1 MKRAGNKTMAS
12 LRLGCARR
20 LVLLAACILPIGC
33 SGGPASLAPTSS
45 DSSAAPVAHAVPSAP
60 PAAVTFSISIGT
72 RPTANALRHAAF
84 VSPSTASVGLS
95 ANGGPATIVNV
106 APATP
111 NCSSVSGGTYTCTVT
126 ASAPV
131 GNDTVVV
138 TLYSGANGGG
148 NVVGTGSI
156 ALTVQEGKPNVA
168 FLIVNGVL
176 DHVALTLPTA
186 SVAAGAASS
195 VPLILTAYDANN
207 NAIVG
212 PGVYS
217 DAAGNALTISLSITP
232 NAPTV
237 QSPYAAGTLTASAT
251 SFTAATTPL
260 TLSYDG
266 RALLSA
272 QVTASVSGGA
282 TVAPASA
289 TLTMTPTIYE
299 YAAAASSG
307 PYSLAIGPDK
317 QIWVT
322 LLGTGMIEHFMPP
335 APGVFSLAA
344 TSFAIP
350 GAGSGANPLGIA
362 SGEDGNMW
370 IADWNNNSVFYCT
383 LAGSCT
389 ALGSQGGYS
398 HANYLVDGG
407 DGNMYFDESYFDG
420 PFTATTTTHV
430 QTNDFSFGGGNRL
443 RIGPDGRIWGTGGQG
458 GCCSVPY
465 IVALPTATSA
475 NQTTTIVSMGA
486 DTTNAAPGPDG
497 NIWYVQS
504 ATATVGHL
512 TSLTATSPSGPTFTV
527 PSGTGAG
534 LRDIVAGP
542 DGVMYFTE
550 PNANKIGR
558 APVNA
563 ATNGD
568 LTEYAL
574 PTNGAGLIDII
585 AGPDGNL
592 WFVENSVSKIGK
604 LAL

>member
-1 MKRAGNKTMAS
+1 MAS
-12 LRLGCARR
+12 QCLRFVQLF
-20 LVLLAACILPIGC
+20 VLAACIVSAGC
-33 SGGPASLAPTSS
+33 SGGATAHSTLPGPVTTPAASS
-45 DSSAAPVAHAVPSAP
+45 SPAGQSAQISFRITFGAAPA
-60 PAAVTFSISIGT
+60 T
-72 RPTANALRHAAF
+72 NALRRAAF
-84 VSPSTASVGLS
+84 VSPATASVGLS
-95 ANGGPATIVNV
+95 ANGGTATIINV
-106 APATP
+106 APATS
-111 NCSSVSGGTYTCTVT
+111 NCTSITNGTYACTV
-126 ASAPV
+126 AANAPI
-131 GNDTVVV
+131 GNDTIVA
-138 TLYSGANGGG
+138 TLYSSTNGTG
-148 NVVGTGSI
+148 NVLGTGSVV
-156 ALTVQEGKPNVA
+156 LNVQEGKPNVA

-176 DHVALTLPTA
+176 DHVALTLPIT

-217 DAAGNALTISLSITP
+217 DGAGNALTISLSITP

-237 QSPYAAGTLTASAT
+237 QSPYVAGTLTASAT

-266 RALLSA
+266 LALLSA

-289 TLTMTPTIYE
+289 TLSMTPTIYE
-299 YAAAASSG
+299 YAAAAASSG

-322 LLGTGMIEHFMPP
+322 LSGLGLIEHFVPP
-335 APGVFSLAA
+335 APGVSSLAA
-344 TSFAIP
+344 TTFGIP
-350 GAGSGANPLGIA
+350 GAGSGAVPLGIA
-362 SGEDGNMW
+362 AGSDGNMW

-383 LAGSCT
+383 LTGTCT
-389 ALGSQGGYS
+389 ALGSQGLYP

-420 PFTATTTTHV
+420 PFVATTTTHV
-430 QTNDFSFGGGNRL
+430 QTNDFYIQGGNRL
-443 RIGPDGRIWGTGGQG
+443 HVGPDGRIWGTSGQG
-458 GCCSVPY
+458 GCCYIPY
-465 IVALPTATSA
+465 IIALPTATSS
-475 NQTTTIVSMGA
+475 NQTTTTVVMGN

-497 NIWYVQS
+497 NIWYVLNS
-504 ATATVGHL
+504 TATVGHL

-527 PSGTGAG
+527 PSGSGAG
-534 LRDIVAGP
+534 AHDIVAGP

-550 PNANKIGR
+550 PSANKIGR
-558 APVNA
+558 APVS
-563 ATNGD
+563 ATMTANV
-568 LTEYAL
+568 TEYAV
-574 PTNGAGLIDII
+574 PTSSAGLIDII

-592 WFVENSVSKIGK
+592 WFVESATNKIGK